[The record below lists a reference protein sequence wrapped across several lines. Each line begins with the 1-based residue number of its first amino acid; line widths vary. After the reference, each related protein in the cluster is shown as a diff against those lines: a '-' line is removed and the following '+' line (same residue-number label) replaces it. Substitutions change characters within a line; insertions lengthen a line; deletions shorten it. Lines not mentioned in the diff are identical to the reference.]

1 MVHLVANE
9 GQPIENHL
17 IRGIVLGHKVD
28 ENGQAAPGAVMGLF
42 RPEETEFTE
51 DTALLISVSNEH
63 GEFRFDDI
71 PFGDWLVREIRQPEG
86 FLLSETLYPVTIG
99 TEPCGRNQRGEY
111 SHPTR
116 AGESAHRGRTPVA
129 EPGDGLGRGGGG
141 RRRRPVHHKEEKGLR
156 RFVNRGG
163 VC

>member
-1 MVHLVANE
+1 
-9 GQPIENHL
+9 
-17 IRGIVLGHKVD
+17 
-28 ENGQAAPGAVMGLF
+28 MGLF

-86 FLLSETLYPVTIG
+86 FLLSETLYPVTIAEQNHVVEINVENIHIPPAPVNPPTG
-99 TEPCGRNQRGEY
+99 EERRWRN
-111 SHPTR
+111 
-116 AGESAHRGRTPVA
+116 
-129 EPGDGLGRGGGG
+129 PGDGLGRGGGG